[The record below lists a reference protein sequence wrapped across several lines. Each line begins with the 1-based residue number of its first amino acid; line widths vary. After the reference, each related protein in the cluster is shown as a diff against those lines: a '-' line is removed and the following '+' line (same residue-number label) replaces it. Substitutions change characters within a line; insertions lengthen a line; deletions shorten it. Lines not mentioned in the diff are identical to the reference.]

1 MQISPEDIRWE
12 GEEKGHQGGHN
23 GQGRG
28 AKKSLNRGGFI
39 GSGGRGRGPVKGL
52 PTKDSLPPQ
61 NGITKKVSDDIEL
74 LNTDA
79 LVKEVSIDGL
89 ELIRLRLS
97 LVIYTPWFFFF
108 FLGGD
113 GI

>member
-28 AKKSLNRGGFI
+28 VKKSLNRGGFI
-39 GSGGRGRGPVKGL
+39 GSGGRGRGPVRGL
-52 PTKDSLPPQ
+52 STKDSLPPQ
-61 NGITKKVSDDIEL
+61 NGVAKKVSDDIEL

-79 LVKEVSIDGL
+79 LVKEVSVMD
-89 ELIRLRLS
+89 LS
-97 LVIYTPWFFFF
+97 
-108 FLGGD
+108 
-113 GI
+113 